1 MQSVTPCRATRVLSI
16 DFVAAA
22 GSVAVRLCSTD
33 TVQLVSALAS
43 DADRTQEN
51 GLLQGLWEEQ

>member
-1 MQSVTPCRATRVLSI
+1 VLSI